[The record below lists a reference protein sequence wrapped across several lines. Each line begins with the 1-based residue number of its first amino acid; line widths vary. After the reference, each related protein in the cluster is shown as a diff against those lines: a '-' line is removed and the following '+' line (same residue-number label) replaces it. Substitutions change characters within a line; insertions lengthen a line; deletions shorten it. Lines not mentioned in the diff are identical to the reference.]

1 MFKTIANAWKI
12 PDVRKKIIYTLMML
26 VVYRL
31 GCYVPTPGVDI
42 SYVNSQITANGGFLG
57 NMLNMFSGGAL
68 GNLTL
73 FALGIVPY
81 INASIIMNLLTIA
94 IPALERMAKEGDE
107 GRKKLASIT
116 RYAAVI
122 LGLVEAIGIVWSLGP
137 KAALNQD
144 FFTYVVIVLTLTAGT
159 ALIMWIGERITENGI
174 GNGISLLI
182 FISIVSRLGPEIQ
195 NMIGNLIKGAGG
207 VTIWTPIFAL
217 LLAVV
222 IVTGI
227 TFIDMGERR
236 IPVQY
241 AKRVVGRKVYGGQ
254 STHLPMRINQSGVL
268 PLIFAITLVMFPNYI
283 ARFWP
288 NSPFYIWVN
297 TYFTSG
303 SAVYMILYAL
313 LIIFFTFFYTQIS
326 FNPVDVAKNM
336 QQYGGFIPG
345 IRPGKPTSDYL
356 KKILNRIT
364 FFGAIFL
371 AVLAAGT
378 TMIRMGGMDLAF
390 GATSL
395 LIMVNVALETSK
407 QLESQM
413 MMRHYKGFLK

>member
-12 PDVRKKIIYTLMML
+12 PDVRKRILYTLMML

-31 GCYVPTPGVDI
+31 GCYVPVPGINIAFVREAITGNSLLGFMDI
-42 SYVNSQITANGGFLG
+42 
-57 NMLNMFSGGAL
+57 FSGGAL
-68 GNLTL
+68 KNVTF
-73 FALGIVPY
+73 FALGIIPY

-94 IPALERMAKEGDE
+94 IPALERMAKEGED
-107 GRKKLASIT
+107 GQKKIAAIT
-116 RYAAVI
+116 RYAGVVLGLITSVGII
-122 LGLVEAIGIVWSLGP
+122 LGLGANAVIHANV
-137 KAALNQD
+137 
-144 FFTYVVIVLTLTAGT
+144 FTYVVIVLCLTAGT

-182 FISIVSRLGPEIQ
+182 FISIVSRLGPELADS
-195 NMIGNLIKGAGG
+195 IGKVAAGNVG
-207 VTIWTPIFAL
+207 DITIWSLLIAL
-217 LLAVV
+217 ILALVV
-222 IVTGI
+222 ITGI
-227 TFIDMGERR
+227 TFVDMGERR

-268 PLIFAITLVMFPNYI
+268 PLIFAITLVTFPQMI
-283 ARFWP
+283 AGFWP
-288 NSPFYIWVN
+288 NGGFNIFIQ
-297 TYFTSG
+297 TYFNGGTLLYG
-303 SAVYMILYAL
+303 AIYAL
-313 LIIFFTFFYTQIS
+313 LIIFFTFFYTQVS
-326 FNPVDVAKNM
+326 FNPIDVSKNM

-364 FFGAIFL
+364 LFGAIFL
-371 AVLAAGT
+371 AVIATVPTFFQMTGINFT
-378 TMIRMGGMDLAF
+378 F

-407 QLESQM
+407 QLESHM